1 MKTQKQKREEN
12 NIKKLETLEDN
23 PKQLIQH
30 LKTLRGNLQSNSVDA
45 IPPGHFSGTFQGTE
59 HFSEENSTVNNNL
72 LKATN
77 PKCIRENSTLDST
90 FTVDEV
96 SKGIARLKIKKQVVM
111 IQLVMKWLPLSH
123 LQFYLLWSQH
133 YIRNKELPWGL
144 VICNHY
150 SNS

>member
-96 SKGIARLKIKKQVVM
+96 SKGIARLKNKKASGYDSISNEM
-111 IQLVMKWLPLSH
+111 ITTVSPTILPSLVTTL
-123 LQFYLLWSQH
+123 Y
-133 YIRNKELPWGL
+133 
-144 VICNHY
+144 
-150 SNS
+150 